1 MFFVPRIVNQT
12 TINDKNIVILN
23 KNIELDEITTNTI
36 TNTFDEHSN
45 MEIILYA
52 ETIIICL
59 IISVMIIS
67 FAMLYLTKLFK
78 NISEG
83 ETPFT
88 LDNLKNI
95 KIIALLLV
103 AYLLFPDISGTIFQ
117 WITKINMNI
126 DYEITKIFYI
136 LIIVCIYYV
145 FDYGHQIQ
153 LDSKGKIY
161 GEVEN
166 NE

>member
-1 MFFVPRIVNQT
+1 
-12 TINDKNIVILN
+12 
-23 KNIELDEITTNTI
+23 
-36 TNTFDEHSN
+36 

-136 LIIVCIYYV
+136 LIIACIYYV